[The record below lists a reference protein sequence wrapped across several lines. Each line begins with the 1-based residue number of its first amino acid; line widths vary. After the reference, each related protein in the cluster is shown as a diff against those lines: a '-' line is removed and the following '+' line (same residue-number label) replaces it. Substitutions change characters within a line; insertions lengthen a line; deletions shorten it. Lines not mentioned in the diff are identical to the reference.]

1 MWSWLLRQWATF
13 RSRRRGEMGEKPL
26 VDFEAIELTF
36 ERSRVPA
43 VAMLVLLWV
52 VCSVLLILS
61 HQRQSLLVDWVN
73 GQKAP
78 YSIKARV
85 NFSYIDPD
93 STEKKREEARAKEPD
108 CYRRE
113 SHRTREISGNIDN
126 LFQMVAKRAEL
137 PDKGR
142 NAAISDSLPARL
154 AWKLSPQLLEALVRE
169 YTRGRNYPEFADQL
183 REMLEHGILSD
194 KSDPSQN
201 GVIRVVYSDN
211 SDDNEIVKV
220 NKLPKVATATDKLA
234 QTLFPVDKV
243 CRDEF
248 REVLRQLFGDSGNLL
263 LDHERTVLERENAA
277 KDAPAVKVYMYKDE
291 PLVRVGEVVTDAL
304 RERVKAE
311 RQAMPKSVWPE
322 AYRLMAWSFILLVA
336 MIFYVCTVS
345 PRIRG
350 DNLSIA
356 LSSLSVII
364 ALFFNYQ
371 WIRLF
376 NIMQVQCENLAPCV
390 VPAALCAVML
400 AIMLDIRIAIC
411 CGGLV
416 SVITAL
422 MIMPDRSL
430 ELALRWSAISA
441 AAALLVANVTNYRS
455 FFVRTVG
462 SVYFFTWAVHL
473 DMILDGE
480 VAIARGKLLK
490 EAALLILSNAVFCA
504 MTALVLIFIFELVF
518 NLSTNMA
525 LMVLCDC
532 NHPLLERLKREAPG
546 TMAHSMAV
554 ATLSEDAARAIG
566 ANALRAKAGALF
578 HDIGKLSMPQY
589 FTENN
594 PNSAELHANINPQMS
609 SSVIRDHVKEGLVL
623 ARQHRLCRFIRD
635 VISSHHGD
643 DLVKFFYLKA
653 QENRKP
659 GDPPVLES
667 QFRYHGE
674 LPYSREA
681 GIVSLADACE
691 AASRSLKSPTPENIS
706 ELVHKIIDGR
716 LKGGQLRNCQLTAAD
731 LDLVAKSF
739 ITTLSSSMHGR
750 IAYPRVAGPED
761 AGEGRPKES
770 KSC

>member
-13 RSRRRGEMGEKPL
+13 RSRRRGEKGEKPL

-61 HQRQSLLVDWVN
+61 HQRQISLVDWVN

-78 YSIKARV
+78 YTIKARV
-85 NFSYIDPD
+85 NFSYVD
-93 STEKKREEARAKEPD
+93 SERTDRARNEARAKIPQ
-108 CYRRE
+108 CYRLE
-113 SHRTREISGNIDN
+113 SHRTREIRGNIEN
-126 LFQMVAKRAEL
+126 LFQAAAERGE
-137 PDKGR
+137 PADKGR

-154 AWKLSPQLLEALVRE
+154 AGKLSPQLLEALVRE

-183 REMLEHGILSD
+183 REMLEHGILPAGFEP
-194 KSDPSQN
+194 DPGQDGKIWIVN
-201 GVIRVVYSDN
+201 SDN
-211 SDDNEIVKV
+211 LGDHEEVKL
-220 NKLPKVATATDKLA
+220 NKLLDVATATDKLA
-234 QTLFPVDKV
+234 QKLFPVDKA

-248 REVLRQLFGDSGNLL
+248 RGVLRQLFGSGNLR
-263 LDHERTVLERENAA
+263 LDHERTDLERENAA
-277 KDAPAVKVYMYKDE
+277 KKEPDVKVIIDKDK
-291 PLVRVGEVVTDAL
+291 PLVRVGEVVTDTL
-304 RERVKAE
+304 RERVLAE
-311 RQAMPKSVWPE
+311 RRAVPKSFWPE
-322 AYRLMAWSFILLVA
+322 AYRLMAWSFILLAA
-336 MIFYVCTVS
+336 MVVYICTVS

-356 LSSLSVII
+356 LAALTMII

-376 NIMQVQCENLAPCV
+376 NLMQVQCENLTPCA
-390 VPAALCAVML
+390 VPVALCAVTL

-416 SVITAL
+416 SAITAL

-441 AAALLVANVTNYRS
+441 AAALLVANVNNYRS

-462 SVYFFTWAVHL
+462 CVYFLTWAVHL
-473 DMILDGE
+473 DMILDSDVG
-480 VAIARGKLLK
+480 IAQNKILR

-504 MTALVLIFIFELVF
+504 MTALVLIFIFELIF

-554 ATLSEDAARAIG
+554 ATLAEDAARAIG
-566 ANALRAKAGALF
+566 ANPLRAKAGALF
-578 HDIGKLSMPQY
+578 HDIGKLTRPEY

-594 PNSAELHANINPQMS
+594 PNCSLLHQALNPQMS
-609 SSVIRDHVKEGLVL
+609 GIIIRDHVKDGLAL
-623 ARQHRLCRFIRD
+623 ARQYRLCRFIRG

-643 DLVKFFYLKA
+643 DLVRFFYQKA
-653 QENRKP
+653 LAEQQQ
-659 GDPPVLES
+659 GGAAVLES
-667 QFRYHGE
+667 QFRYHGA
-674 LPYSREA
+674 PPRSREE
-681 GIVSLADACE
+681 GIINLADACE
-691 AASRSLKSPTPENIS
+691 AASRSLKHPTSDNIS
-706 ELVHKIIDGR
+706 EMVHGIIQGR
-716 LKGGQLRNCQLTAAD
+716 FSGGQLRNSHLTVAD
-731 LDLVAKSF
+731 LDKLEKSF
-739 ITTLSSSMHGR
+739 VATLSGSMHGR
-750 IAYPRVAGPED
+750 VAYPPRTTPE
-761 AGEGRPKES
+761 GTEK
-770 KSC
+770 C